1 MTTRYYMIS
10 YQGRELLK
18 IYADSAR
25 AAKDR
30 AIATFQREG
39 RRGMNLARLDV
50 AAQPSAGHQQEA
62 AA

>member
-1 MTTRYYMIS
+1 MTNRYYTIS

-18 IYADSAR
+18 IWAANAR
-25 AAKDR
+25 EAKGR

-50 AAQPSAGHQQEA
+50 A
-62 AA
+62 

>member
-1 MTTRYYMIS
+1 MTTRYYTIS

-18 IYADSAR
+18 IWAASAR
-25 AAKDR
+25 EAKDR

-50 AAQPSAGHQQEA
+50 A
-62 AA
+62 

>member
-1 MTTRYYMIS
+1 MTNRYYTIS

-18 IYADSAR
+18 IWAMSAS
-25 AAKDR
+25 AAKKL

-50 AAQPSAGHQQEA
+50 A
-62 AA
+62 